1 MWNPVVTKTEIK
13 LYVNYTSRK
22 IELGEDSHFKGA
34 EKIFQLQVF

>member
-1 MWNPVVTKTEIK
+1 MLYTEVEIK

-22 IELGEDSHFKGA
+22 IELGEDSHFKRA